1 MNRVREFILDRLQ
14 REYSFKDGTDIDAIN
29 FVDEGYM
36 DSLGLLQF
44 IGETEDE
51 FGIEFTD
58 EELESGSFRIV
69 GELIAMV
76 EKKLEAAE

>member
-1 MNRVREFILDRLQ
+1 MSRAREFILEKLQ
-14 REYSFKDGTDIDAIN
+14 REYSFKEGTDPDAVNYIE
-29 FVDEGYM
+29 EGYM

-44 IGETEDE
+44 IGEMEDE

-76 EKKLEAAE
+76 EKKLEEAR

>member
-1 MNRVREFILDRLQ
+1 MSRAREFILDRLQ
-14 REYSFKDGTDIDAIN
+14 REYSFKDGTDIDQIN
-29 FVDEGYM
+29 FVNEGYM

-44 IGETEDE
+44 IGEMEDE

-76 EKKLEAAE
+76 EKKLEAAR

>member
-1 MNRVREFILDRLQ
+1 MSRAREFILDRLQ
-14 REYSFKDGTDIDAIN
+14 REYSFKDGTDIDQIN

>member
-1 MNRVREFILDRLQ
+1 MSRAREFILERLQ
-14 REYSFKDGTDIDAIN
+14 REYSFKDGTDIDQIN

-44 IGETEDE
+44 IGEMEDE

-76 EKKLEAAE
+76 EKKLEAAR

>member
-1 MNRVREFILDRLQ
+1 MSRVREFILDRLQ
-14 REYSFKDGTDIDAIN
+14 REYSFKDGTDIDQIN

-44 IGETEDE
+44 IGEMEDE

-76 EKKLEAAE
+76 EKKLEAAR

>member
-1 MNRVREFILDRLQ
+1 MSRAREFILDRLQ
-14 REYSFKDGTDIDAIN
+14 REYSFKDGTDIDQIN

-44 IGETEDE
+44 IGEMEDE

-76 EKKLEAAE
+76 EKKLEAAG

>member
-1 MNRVREFILDRLQ
+1 MSRAREFILDRLQ
-14 REYSFKDGTDIDAIN
+14 REYSFKDGTKIDEIN

-44 IGETEDE
+44 IGEMEDE

>member
-1 MNRVREFILDRLQ
+1 MSRVREFILDRLQ
-14 REYSFKDGTDIDAIN
+14 REYSFKDGTDIDQIN

-44 IGETEDE
+44 IGEMEDE
-51 FGIEFTD
+51 FGIEITD

>member
-1 MNRVREFILDRLQ
+1 MSKAREFILDRLQ
-14 REYSFKDGTDIDAIN
+14 REYSFKDGTKIDEIN

-44 IGETEDE
+44 IGEMEDE

>member
-1 MNRVREFILDRLQ
+1 MSRAREFILDRLQ

-44 IGETEDE
+44 IGEMEDE

>member
-1 MNRVREFILDRLQ
+1 MSRAREFILDRLQ
-14 REYSFKDGTDIDAIN
+14 REYSFKDGTDIDQIN

-44 IGETEDE
+44 IGEMEDE

>member
-1 MNRVREFILDRLQ
+1 MSRAREFILERLQ
-14 REYSFKDGTDIDAIN
+14 REYSFKDGTDIDQIN

-44 IGETEDE
+44 IGEMEDE

>member
-1 MNRVREFILDRLQ
+1 MSREREFILERLQ
-14 REYSFKDGTDIDAIN
+14 REYSFKDGTDIDQIN

-44 IGETEDE
+44 IGEMEDE

-76 EKKLEAAE
+76 EKKLEAAR

>member
-1 MNRVREFILDRLQ
+1 MSRAREFILDRLQ
-14 REYSFKDGTDIDAIN
+14 REYSFKDGTDIDQIN

-44 IGETEDE
+44 IGEMEDE

-58 EELESGSFRIV
+58 EELESGAFRIV

>member
-1 MNRVREFILDRLQ
+1 MSRVREFILDRLQ
-14 REYSFKDGTDIDAIN
+14 REYSFKDGTDIDQIN

-44 IGETEDE
+44 IGEMEDE

>member
-1 MNRVREFILDRLQ
+1 MSRAREFILDRLQ

-44 IGETEDE
+44 IGEMEDE

-76 EKKLEAAE
+76 EKKLEAAR

>member
-1 MNRVREFILDRLQ
+1 MSRAREFILDRLQ
-14 REYSFKDGTDIDAIN
+14 REYSFRDGTDIDQIN

-44 IGETEDE
+44 IGEMEDE

>member
-1 MNRVREFILDRLQ
+1 MSRAREFILDRLQ
-14 REYSFKDGTDIDAIN
+14 REYSFKNGTDIDAIN

-44 IGETEDE
+44 IGEMEDE

>member
-1 MNRVREFILDRLQ
+1 MSRVREFILDRLQ
-14 REYSFKDGTDIDAIN
+14 REYSFRDGTNVDEIN
-29 FVDEGYM
+29 FIDEGYM

-44 IGETEDE
+44 IGEMEDE

>member
-1 MNRVREFILDRLQ
+1 MSRAREFILDRLQ
-14 REYSFKDGTDIDAIN
+14 REYSFKDGTDIDQIN
-29 FVDEGYM
+29 FIDEGYM

-44 IGETEDE
+44 IGEMEDE

-76 EKKLEAAE
+76 EKKLEAAR

>member
-44 IGETEDE
+44 IGEMEDE

>member
-1 MNRVREFILDRLQ
+1 MSRAREFILDRLQ
-14 REYSFKDGTDIDAIN
+14 REYSFKDGTDADEIN

-44 IGETEDE
+44 IGEMEDE

>member
-1 MNRVREFILDRLQ
+1 VSKAREFILDRLQ
-14 REYSFKDGTDIDAIN
+14 REYSFKDGTKIDEIN

-44 IGETEDE
+44 IGEMEDE

>member
-1 MNRVREFILDRLQ
+1 MSRAREFILDRLQ
-14 REYSFKDGTDIDAIN
+14 REYSFKDGTDIDQIN

-44 IGETEDE
+44 IGEMEDE

-76 EKKLEAAE
+76 EKKLEAAR

>member
-1 MNRVREFILDRLQ
+1 MSRAREFILDRLQ
-14 REYSFKDGTDIDAIN
+14 REYSLKDGTDIDQIN

-44 IGETEDE
+44 IGEMEDE

-58 EELESGSFRIV
+58 EELESGAFRIV

>member
-1 MNRVREFILDRLQ
+1 MSRVREFIIEKLQ
-14 REYSFKDGTDIDAIN
+14 REYSFKDGTDIDRIN
-29 FVDEGYM
+29 YVEEGYM

-44 IGETEDE
+44 IGEMEDE

-76 EKKLEAAE
+76 ERKLEESR

>member
-14 REYSFKDGTDIDAIN
+14 REYSFRDGTDVDEIN

>member
-1 MNRVREFILDRLQ
+1 MSRVREFILDRLQ

-44 IGETEDE
+44 IGEMEDE

>member
-1 MNRVREFILDRLQ
+1 MSRAREFILEKLQ
-14 REYSFKDGTDIDAIN
+14 REYSFKEGMDPDAVNYIE
-29 FVDEGYM
+29 EGYM

-44 IGETEDE
+44 IGEMEDE

-76 EKKLEAAE
+76 EKKLEEAR